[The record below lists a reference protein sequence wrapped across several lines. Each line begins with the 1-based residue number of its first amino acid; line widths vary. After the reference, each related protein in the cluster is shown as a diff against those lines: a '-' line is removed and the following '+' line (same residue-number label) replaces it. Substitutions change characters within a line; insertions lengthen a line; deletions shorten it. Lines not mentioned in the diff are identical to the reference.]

1 MWLPTPCIFA
11 SIDRHFYTPRCLH
24 RSSPASRFCQ
34 SRIAMF
40 RLDEFKWVWQNEWW
54 NSQRANNESIAGS
67 CLLTAAVHTSALH
80 SGSGCTAR
88 KASRQR
94 DFKCGHS
101 RNLNLFARHVFLVQS
116 LFALFLHFFP
126 TFLLCSSPA
135 TNFKKVTRNFACL
148 TRITTIISVLLQ
160 EQAFCENFVVH
171 HWWTIRVSSHSRSQT
186 LPSLPKG
193 SPRWAI
199 TPTRT
204 SSTDFSKSVLPSHS
218 DIHQHFSIERSNSTA
233 SSACLH
239 CFVCPVSCA
248 QLFNLFMS
256 GWTSIMMA
264 WYLSKSSCG
273 LLRVIFG
280 FCALLN
286 NKHDI

>member
-1 MWLPTPCIFA
+1 MHC
-11 SIDRHFYTPRCLH
+11 
-24 RSSPASRFCQ
+24 
-34 SRIAMF
+34 
-40 RLDEFKWVWQNEWW
+40 K
-54 NSQRANNESIAGS
+54 ESVS
-67 CLLTAAVHTSALH
+67 
-80 SGSGCTAR
+80 TAR
-88 KASRQR
+88 FQMWPLPKPEFVCSSCFPRAI
-94 DFKCGHS
+94 FVC
-101 RNLNLFARHVFLVQS
+101 S
-116 LFALFLHFFP
+116 LSAFFP

-148 TRITTIISVLLQ
+148 TRITTIISVLVLLQ
-160 EQAFCENFVVH
+160 EQAFCENFLVH
-171 HWWTIRVSSHSRSQT
+171 HRLTIRVSSHSRSQT

-204 SSTDFSKSVLPSHS
+204 SSTDFSKSLLPSHS

-264 WYLSKSSCG
+264 
-273 LLRVIFG
+273 
-280 FCALLN
+280 
-286 NKHDI
+286 